1 MFIEQRITYNDDD
14 FFNNSNE
21 NQFNVRDKLINP
33 YNYGNYG
40 CKSWIWGLI
49 QNVIDFFSPW
59 KVRTLIRNTNAT
71 NKTVG
76 ISGEA
81 YIYEHLLNSGKF
93 RSVKWNMLDFTGP
106 GEYFIFNGNIYFIAL
121 NSEKHYD
128 ILVETFNNRKIY
140 IEVKS
145 TRGEF
150 GNKIPFYISYKQL
163 EMMELVQPPDEYLLA
178 VVFNVLEN
186 PKHFFMTLKK

>member
-1 MFIEQRITYNDDD
+1 MFIEPKIIYDDND
-14 FFNNSNE
+14 FFNNNNE
-21 NQFNVRDKLINP
+21 NQFNKRNKLINP
-33 YNYGNYG
+33 NSND

-49 QNVIDFFSPW
+49 QNVMDFISLR
-59 KVRTLIRNTNAT
+59 KDRTLIRTAT
-71 NKTVG
+71 KKTVG
-76 ISGEA
+76 LSGEA
-81 YIYEHLLNSGKF
+81 YIYELLLNSGKF

-128 ILVETFNNRKIY
+128 ILVETFTNRKIY

-163 EMMELVQPPDEYLLA
+163 EMMELTQPPNEYLLA
-178 VVFNVLEN
+178 IVFNVLEN